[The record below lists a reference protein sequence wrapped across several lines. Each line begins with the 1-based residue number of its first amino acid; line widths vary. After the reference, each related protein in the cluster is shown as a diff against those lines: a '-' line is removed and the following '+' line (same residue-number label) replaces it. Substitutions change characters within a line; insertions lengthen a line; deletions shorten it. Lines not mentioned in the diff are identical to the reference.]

1 MKKVLFVNWLP
12 TGSTSLSLK
21 ICPHDIDHLT
31 IAQSLQDKGYQV
43 WLQEPFFQVARQS
56 DWQNKIERAEI
67 DEKINQFDMV
77 VLITQSSKWFWDY
90 VSWKLPGERKK
101 KCGRGIDFLRTL
113 EALYNYTGRILINIT
128 DPRDEYLEGLTV
140 HHPKA
145 ASCDSEVVRKL
156 SSVLSRS
163 EIVSSTPISE
173 VLNISSV
180 SDIVRKD
187 ILSRKNILCSYS
199 FNQSQHYSQ
208 VPLRD
213 SYQYETVY
221 IGEVDQ
227 TKERK
232 NMVQSMIR
240 KHSGSY
246 TAGPIF
252 LKNIPNLT
260 SIERDSKKR
269 LIISKDEVLK
279 LTRNSRVS
287 ILVSEPGHINW
298 PTPRMYECL
307 IGGTIPAIH
316 PSFPS
321 ASLILR
327 TFKRCAVDHIRDI
340 PYDRSWEEDTYAI
353 AKEEVD
359 NLSKLRPL
367 DIEL

>member
-12 TGSTSLSLK
+12 TGSTSLSLR
-21 ICPHDIDHLT
+21 ISAHSIDT
-31 IAQSLQDKGYQV
+31 IATAKAFQKKGYEV
-43 WLQEPFFQVARQS
+43 WLHEAYVIQSKQS
-56 DWQNKIERAEI
+56 DWPNKIKRSEI
-67 DEKINQFDMV
+67 QDNINQFDIV
-77 VLITQSSKWFWDY
+77 VVPGLPQTFWDY
-90 VSWKLPGERKK
+90 LFAYYPGEKDIE
-101 KCGRGIDFLRTL
+101 GSRGNDLTKTID
-113 EALYNYTGRILINIT
+113 ALYSFTGRILT
-128 DPRDEYLEGLTV
+128 LLYDPRDTFITATTC
-140 HHPKA
+140 HHPKTLR
-145 ASCDSEVVRKL
+145 CDSETIRKIT
-156 SSVLSRS
+156 SIFERT
-163 EIVSSTPISE
+163 EIVTPIPILDI
-173 VLNISSV
+173 LNASSI
-180 SDIVRKD
+180 SDIVRKEV
-187 ILSRKNILCSYS
+187 LSRKNILCNYN
-199 FNQSQHYSQ
+199 FHQSSCY
-208 VPLRD
+208 PLTTLRD
-213 SYQYETVY
+213 TYQYETVY
-221 IGEVDQ
+221 VGMGSQ

-232 NMVQSMIR
+232 RMIKDMIS
-240 KHSGSY
+240 KHHDVY